1 MFRAAAPFAIAL
13 AVATLSPPDLRAQD
27 DRDHLTR
34 KDGHV
39 LHGRVVEPFADAE
52 IELRQGGKRL
62 RLQRGDLTS
71 IDLVGDR
78 VRTFCE
84 RRLRQKDSPKAQVYL
99 VDWAA
104 AQGLTGLAR
113 LQAMALV
120 LQDDDNTALHEFLG
134 HERSAKG
141 WLWEHDGRRLLK
153 EQFDAALAKA
163 PLLLRGERFS
173 LRCDG
178 GLATNVNA
186 LLDLEQLGVAF
197 YDRFGKELQLK
208 ETLLPVEVFAHRNSD
223 QFPKWGFRPVPWY
236 EPPPHGDVGHTFYQG
251 PAPLRPE
258 RLFFVGTQGLL
269 YRSLIGEADRG
280 NDRDRVCPWLEIG
293 LGMVME
299 FSMQGPAGFARP
311 GDLRAQDLQALTAL
325 SRGYRLTHLLHLPM
339 YGSFYLTDDNN
350 TAVNWSAA
358 TMFVAWLLEPDNSPA
373 TRAPFLRFV
382 RQALAE
388 KKGDSSSAFDG
399 AMGRRVEELEAPW
412 REWLAKKAGI

>member
-62 RLQRGDLTS
+62 RLQRSDLTN

-84 RRLRQKDSPKAQVYL
+84 RRVRQKDSPKAQAYL

-120 LQDDDNTALHEFLG
+120 LQDDDNAALHEFLG
-134 HERSAKG
+134 HERGAKG
-141 WLWEHDGRRLLK
+141 WLWEHDGRRLTR
-153 EQFDAALAKA
+153 EQLDAALAKA

-178 GLATNVNA
+178 GLATNVHA

-197 YDRFGKELQLK
+197 YDRFGKELQLA
-208 ETLLPVEVFAHRNSD
+208 ETLEPIEVFAHRNSD
-223 QFPKWGFRPVPWY
+223 HFPKWGFRPVPWY
-236 EPPPHGDVGHTFYQG
+236 EPPPHGDVAHTFYQG
-251 PAPLRPE
+251 PSPLRPE

-280 NDRDRVCPWLEIG
+280 NDRDRVCPWLEVG

-299 FSMQGPAGFARP
+299 FTMQGPAGFAQP
-311 GDLRAQDLQALTAL
+311 GALRAQDLQALTAL
-325 SRGYRLTHLLHLPM
+325 GRGYRLTHLLHLPM
-339 YGSFYLTDDNN
+339 YGSFYLTDDTN
-350 TAVNWSAA
+350 TAINWSAA

-373 TRAPFLRFV
+373 TRGPFLRFV

-388 KKGDSSSAFDG
+388 KKGDSSSAFDQS
-399 AMGRRVEELEAPW
+399 MGRRVEDLEAPW